1 MVALDLEGDNM
12 KWWTVI
18 KNKKLTDKQKKHL
31 DKNKDGSLTAEDFR
45 QLAEENKKI
54 PQKRS
59 KSRKGGNSAFLAR
72 D

>member
-1 MVALDLEGDNM
+1 M

-18 KNKKLTDKQKKHL
+18 KNKKLTDKQKKI
-31 DKNKDGSLTAEDFR
+31 AEAAEPKHKITGADFKA
-45 QLAEENKKI
+45 LAEENKKI